1 MILAYSKLN
10 LRMEFIEN
18 TVNVLVLEDPVQFS
32 EIVYLLKSDEKVL
45 ESPFVLSE
53 SDKFLQISKEMEI
66 IVDPFSLDFNSRKI
80 QQQLYKEM
88 EIVATEFDVEKA
100 EVNGRMLYLIEGI
113 QERLQYQNIAY
124 NLEFSWENLLKL
136 YQVHF
141 EPLCESLLEKLV
153 EYIKIASNLLNLK
166 VIGFVNL
173 KLYLTKEQ
181 LHYLYEIAFY
191 NKVNLLL
198 IENIENTQLEEEK
211 LYIVDRDKC
220 IIVKKKYIVMM
231 LGENI

>member
-32 EIVYLLKSDEKVL
+32 EIVYLLKCDEKVL

-173 KLYLTKEQ
+173 KLYLTEEQ

-220 IIVKKKYIVMM
+220 IIVK
-231 LGENI
+231 

>member
-32 EIVYLLKSDEKVL
+32 EIVYLLKCDEKVL

-173 KLYLTKEQ
+173 KLYLTEEQ

-211 LYIVDRDKC
+211 LYIVDKDKC
-220 IIVKKKYIVMM
+220 IIVK
-231 LGENI
+231 

>member
-10 LRMEFIEN
+10 LRIEFIEN
-18 TVNVLVLEDPVQFS
+18 TVNVLILEDSVQFS
-32 EIVYLLKSDEKVL
+32 EIVYLLKCDEKVL

-141 EPLCESLLEKLV
+141 EPLCVSLLEKLV

-173 KLYLTKEQ
+173 KLYLTEEQ

-198 IENIENTQLEEEK
+198 IENIENT
-211 LYIVDRDKC
+211 
-220 IIVKKKYIVMM
+220 
-231 LGENI
+231 

>member
-1 MILAYSKLN
+1 MK
-10 LRMEFIEN
+10 
-18 TVNVLVLEDPVQFS
+18 
-32 EIVYLLKSDEKVL
+32 
-45 ESPFVLSE
+45 
-53 SDKFLQISKEMEI
+53 
-66 IVDPFSLDFNSRKI
+66 
-80 QQQLYKEM
+80 
-88 EIVATEFDVEKA
+88 
-100 EVNGRMLYLIEGI
+100 NGMLYLIEGI

-141 EPLCESLLEKLV
+141 EPLCVSLLEKLV

-173 KLYLTKEQ
+173 KLYLTEEQ

-220 IIVKKKYIVMM
+220 IIVK
-231 LGENI
+231 

>member
-32 EIVYLLKSDEKVL
+32 EIVYLLKCDEKVL

-66 IVDPFSLDFNSRKI
+66 IVDPFSLDFSSRKI

-211 LYIVDRDKC
+211 LYIVDKDKC
-220 IIVKKKYIVMM
+220 LIVK
-231 LGENI
+231 

>member
-220 IIVKKKYIVMM
+220 IIVK
-231 LGENI
+231 

>member
-1 MILAYSKLN
+1 MIMAYSKLN

-32 EIVYLLKSDEKVL
+32 EIVYLLKCDEKVL

-173 KLYLTKEQ
+173 KLYLTEEQ

-198 IENIENTQLEEEK
+198 IENIENT
-211 LYIVDRDKC
+211 
-220 IIVKKKYIVMM
+220 
-231 LGENI
+231 

>member
-88 EIVATEFDVEKA
+88 EIVATEFDVEKT

-173 KLYLTKEQ
+173 KLYLTEEQ

-211 LYIVDRDKC
+211 LYIVDKDKC
-220 IIVKKKYIVMM
+220 IIVK
-231 LGENI
+231 

>member
-10 LRMEFIEN
+10 LQMEFIEN

-211 LYIVDRDKC
+211 LYIVDKDKC
-220 IIVKKKYIVMM
+220 LIVK
-231 LGENI
+231 

>member
-10 LRMEFIEN
+10 LRIEFIEN

-32 EIVYLLKSDEKVL
+32 EIIYLLKCDEKEV

-66 IVDPFSLDFNSRKI
+66 IVDPFSIDFNSKKI

-88 EIVATEFDVEKA
+88 GMIATDFDVEKA
-100 EVNGRMLYLIEGI
+100 EVNGKLLYLIEGI
-113 QERLQYQNIAY
+113 QDSLRYQNITY

-136 YQVHF
+136 YQVRF
-141 EPLCESLLEKLV
+141 EPMCEDLLGRLI

-173 KLYLTKEQ
+173 KLYLTEEQ
-181 LHYLYEIAFY
+181 LHNLYEIAFY

-198 IENIENTQLEEEK
+198 IENIEKPQLKEEK
-211 LYIVDRDKC
+211 IHIVDTDKC
-220 IIVKKKYIVMM
+220 IIVK
-231 LGENI
+231 